1 MPVNL
6 LTFHFTSC
14 SGPELGAMEPGRQ
27 QREPQAHPGARPAV
41 GKERPV
47 CAQPAKGNWRMK
59 LIRKLFGSAPTCQ
72 TDEALCPR

>member
-27 QREPQAHPGARPAV
+27 QREPQAHPGAQPAV

-47 CAQPAKGNWRMK
+47 CAQPAKRE
-59 LIRKLFGSAPTCQ
+59 LE
-72 TDEALCPR
+72 DEVDQKTIWLSPHLPN